1 MAREIL
7 FNAFSSFGVA
17 NYAPGLW
24 RHPEDQSANC
34 TDISY
39 WVELA
44 KVLERGGIDSL
55 FLADVLAAPNLD
67 GREAGLRSGV
77 GVPAGDP
84 FAAISAMAAVTDN
97 LGFVVT
103 GNVGYEHPFLFARRM
118 STLDHL
124 TKGRI
129 GWNIVTSSAF
139 FTEDKGVAG
148 EAGSADRYQ
157 HADEYAEVCYRLW
170 EGSWADDAV
179 VRDHDSGVHTRTE
192 RIVDINHEGPHY
204 QLQCLHQC
212 APSPQRTPVL
222 FQAGVSEHGR
232 EFASKHAE
240 AILIGSLPREVVAMH
255 VANVRQQAAAFG
267 RDPRSVKC
275 FAAVLVIAAATDE
288 LAQEKY
294 REYTRYADEEGG
306 RFFVSTVMALDLT
319 QFDWD
324 MPVEELRGKIELPIE
339 FFIREKPDGSEWTIR
354 DLSVAASIGLG
365 AEVIIGSPATVADEL
380 QSWVDATDLDG
391 FNLIA
396 ATTPG
401 TYADFTEH
409 VIPEL
414 RSRGVC
420 KQGYPL
426 GTYRNRLTGQGDRLP
441 AEHPAAQY
449 RFG

>member
-7 FNAFSSFGVA
+7 LNAFSNFGVA
-17 NYAPGLW
+17 SYAPGLW
-24 RHPEDQSANC
+24 RHPEDKSANC

-44 KVLERGGIDSL
+44 EILERGGIDSL
-55 FLADVLAAPNLD
+55 FLSDVLAAPNLE

-84 FAAISAMAAVTDN
+84 FTVIPAMAAVTDN

-124 TKGRI
+124 TNGRI

-148 EAGSADRYQ
+148 ELGSADRYQ

-179 VRDHDSGVHTRTE
+179 VRDHESGVHTRTD
-192 RIVDINHEGPHY
+192 RIFDIDHASPHY
-204 QLQCLHQC
+204 QLHCLHQC

-222 FQAGVSEHGR
+222 FQAGVSAEGR
-232 EFASKHAE
+232 GFASRHAE
-240 AILIGSLPREVVAMH
+240 AILTGSLPRELVAMH
-255 VANVRQQAAAFG
+255 VASVRQQAAEFG
-267 RDPRSVKC
+267 RDPRAVKC
-275 FAAVLVIAAATDE
+275 FAAVLIITAASDE

-294 REYTRYADEEGG
+294 QDYIRYADAEGG
-306 RFFVSTVMALDLT
+306 RFFASTVMALDLT

-324 MPVEELRGKIELPIE
+324 MPVAELRDKVERPIE
-339 FFIREKPDGSEWTIR
+339 WFIREKLDGSPWTIR
-354 DLSVAASIGLG
+354 DLAITASVGLG
-365 AEVIIGSPATVADEL
+365 AETIIGSPSTVADEL

-396 ATTPG
+396 VTTPG
-401 TYADFTEH
+401 TYADIVEH

-414 RSRGVC
+414 RRRGVY
-420 KQGYPL
+420 KQDYTP
-426 GTYRNRLTGQGDRLP
+426 GTYRNKLTGRGDRLP
-441 AEHPAAQY
+441 VEHPAALY
-449 RFG
+449 RVG